1 MIARGPRG
9 KLTTYSYETT
19 NRQVRCILCVL
30 YLVCLSCC
38 KVCSYQNILSATKSH
53 GVIDVHICTSMCRNA
68 HLCVF
73 WHIYDTMPF
82 RGRYLQMQQL
92 WRQYVSDARAC
103 CSEQYWTVFKAVHG
117 QNIVCRDKV
126 MHAVKTLIPQN
137 DMKPRW
143 PSTSRTLRAMVARKA
158 GNFWDNVTVTR
169 TIDLGAYN
177 LPGCDAVTF
186 SFMDPV
192 YIWIDRCN
200 ALHDLGLPLE
210 WDARTLHHP
219 DTGEQVHGAGIQYSK
234 LLRQASVSYILSACP
249 AAKYVVIKI
258 ACRPRKGM
266 VS

>member
-1 MIARGPRG
+1 M
-9 KLTTYSYETT
+9 
-19 NRQVRCILCVL
+19 CVF
-30 YLVCLSCC
+30 
-38 KVCSYQNILSATKSH
+38 
-53 GVIDVHICTSMCRNA
+53 A
-68 HLCVF
+68 HL
-73 WHIYDTMPF
+73 MPF

-92 WRQYVSDARAC
+92 WRKYVSDARAC
-103 CSEQYWTVFKAVHG
+103 CSEQYWTVFKAVQG

-126 MHAVKTLIPQN
+126 MHAVKTLMPQN
-137 DMKPRW
+137 NMKRRW
-143 PSTSRTLRAMVARKA
+143 PSTSRTLRALVERKA
-158 GNFWDNVTVTR
+158 GNFWENVTVTR

-234 LLRQASVSYILSACP
+234 ILRQASVSYILSACP
-249 AAKYVVIKI
+249 ACKVCSYQNSLSVTKRHGVIDVHI
-258 ACRPRKGM
+258 CTSMYRNAHLCVFLYICDTIFRLVHAYRQRVRLRFLMSIGTAAPQDSGREALCQFACR
-266 VS
+266 S

>member
-1 MIARGPRG
+1 MAP
-9 KLTTYSYETT
+9 
-19 NRQVRCILCVL
+19 
-30 YLVCLSCC
+30 
-38 KVCSYQNILSATKSH
+38 
-53 GVIDVHICTSMCRNA
+53 
-68 HLCVF
+68 
-73 WHIYDTMPF
+73 
-82 RGRYLQMQQL
+82 YLQMQQL

-103 CSEQYWTVFKAVHG
+103 CSEQYWTVFKAVQG

-137 DMKPRW
+137 DMKRRW
-143 PSTSRTLRAMVARKA
+143 PSTSRTLRALVERKA
-158 GNFWDNVTVTR
+158 GNFWENVTVTR

-234 LLRQASVSYILSACP
+234 ILRQASVSYILSACP
-249 AAKYVVIKI
+249 ACKVCSYQNSLSVTKRHGVIDVHI
-258 ACRPRKGM
+258 CTSMYRNAHLCVFLHICDTIFRLVHAYRQRVRLRFLMSIGTAAPQDSGREALCQFACR
-266 VS
+266 S